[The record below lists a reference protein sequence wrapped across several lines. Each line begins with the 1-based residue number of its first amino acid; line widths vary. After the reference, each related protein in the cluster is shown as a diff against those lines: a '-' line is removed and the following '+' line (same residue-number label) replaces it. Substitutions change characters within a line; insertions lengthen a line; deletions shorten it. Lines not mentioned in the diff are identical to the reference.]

1 MLEKGM
7 IKMKANAEVTIKTE
21 KKTVTAVLSGEID
34 HHSAP
39 PIRQAVDE
47 AVIVFEPEELVL
59 DFGLVSFMDSSGI
72 GLVMGR
78 YRLLEDMKCKL
89 SVINLSPHAFKV
101 MKLAGL
107 DEIANLTKGGDS
119 YEGKK

>member
-1 MLEKGM
+1 MVEKGM
-7 IKMKANAEVTIKTE
+7 IKMKANAEVTIKAE

-89 SVINLSPHAFKV
+89 SVINLSSHAFKV

-107 DEIANLTKGGDS
+107 DKIANLTKGGDS